1 MILSR
6 KFMGFPRCLI
16 SANTLIGLKKT
27 SIHNLYKRGKV
38 MFRHDLMT
46 FEEFTILSSLSKTNF
61 CTQSFID
68 QNLCQG
74 VLKVHFYQIKGFK
87 IRWIVYSILCETKKE
102 FYFLVLY
109 QEIRSCFW
117 SSKSKP
123 FEAKRSSIIRDM

>member
-1 MILSR
+1 
-6 KFMGFPRCLI
+6 
-16 SANTLIGLKKT
+16 
-27 SIHNLYKRGKV
+27 

-87 IRWIVYSILCETKKE
+87 NSLDCI
-102 FYFLVLY
+102 FYFVWDQKGILL
-109 QEIRSCFW
+109 
-117 SSKSKP
+117 P
-123 FEAKRSSIIRDM
+123 GSISRN